1 MHVKR
6 ARRKLIKQR
15 TQYLIQFAVKHFQVF
30 VVTATSRELDVT
42 VAEFFGGEQV
52 LSAVHWKS
60 KHARVVTENG
70 RVAVAL

>member
-52 LSAVHWKS
+52 LSAVH
-60 KHARVVTENG
+60 
-70 RVAVAL
+70 